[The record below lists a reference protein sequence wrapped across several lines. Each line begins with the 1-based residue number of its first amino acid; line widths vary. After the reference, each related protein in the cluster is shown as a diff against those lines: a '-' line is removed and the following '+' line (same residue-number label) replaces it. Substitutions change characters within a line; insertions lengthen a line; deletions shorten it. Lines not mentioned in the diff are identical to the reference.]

1 MEGANTKRDLPDEN
15 DDCGAWELISETE
28 HGLIVA
34 TDTHVSVLIALRER
48 LAVRDRPATEAEEP
62 AAYRS
67 FIAQA
72 GRYTI
77 SGTRLIHHRDYTR
90 DPAGTGTDEVFE
102 FHSTDDTLVVQSIQ
116 ANGRRGEAFRWQKI

>member
-1 MEGANTKRDLPDEN
+1 MKTTIA
-15 DDCGAWELISETE
+15 GAWELISETE

-34 TDTHVSVLIALRER
+34 TDTHISVLIVLKDRP
-48 LAVRDRPATEAEEP
+48 AVRDRPATEAEEL

-77 SGTRLIHHRDYTR
+77 SGTRLIHHCDYTR

-102 FHSTDDTLVVQSIQ
+102 FHRTDETLVVQSIQ
-116 ANGRRGEAFRWQKI
+116 ADGRRGEVFRWQKL